1 MIKMAYI
8 PIGVPTFDL
17 EAAQIQF
24 DDSVKVLRE
33 ISEDVLVP
41 EKPLLTLNDLKAYLG
56 SISPDFIVLQNL
68 TFANSAYA
76 QMVVQHINC
85 PVILWTLKEPVVD
98 GTRLRL
104 NSLTGAYSAANLFHQ
119 MGRTDFQY
127 VIGSPKEEE
136 VKKTLNAAYKAAE
149 MKYKLKSLQ
158 VASIGHTPQGFG
170 FGAALDS
177 DLARVFGSTLHFVE
191 ARELMDKARKMK
203 DEDAAL
209 EKKESE
215 RKMKNI
221 QLLPEANVLSHH
233 KLYKAYK
240 DYIEA
245 NGIKAIASRC
255 WPDYFVDYGTPVCGV
270 LGLLNDNKI
279 AAACEADIYGAVTMY
294 IGMELSEQ
302 PVFFGD
308 PVSLNAEENSI
319 TYWHCGTAACSLARE
334 DLGPETGVHPNRK
347 IGPTMEFGCKP
358 CEEVTIFRVGRKP
371 DGSFRFFI
379 ANGEALDKPKQFY
392 GTSVV
397 VKTKQNAKQI
407 VENSVQ
413 EGWEPHFAVIYKD
426 VKQELEMLAKL
437 LKIEICNY

>member
-1 MIKMAYI
+1 MAYI

-17 EAAQIQF
+17 VAAQAQF
-24 DDSVKVLRE
+24 DASVKILRE
-33 ISEDVLVP
+33 ISSEVLVP
-41 EKPLLTLNDLKAYLG
+41 EKPLLTLSDLKTYLE

-68 TFANSAYA
+68 TFANAAYA
-76 QMVVQHINC
+76 QMVVQKFSC
-85 PVILWTLKEPVVD
+85 PMILWTLKEPVVD

-119 MGRTDFQY
+119 LGRTDFHY
-127 VIGSPKEEE
+127 VIGAPEEKD
-136 VKKTLNAAYKAAE
+136 VQKTLKAAYRAAE
-149 MKYKLKSLQ
+149 MKAKLKALQ
-158 VASIGHTPQGFG
+158 IASIGHTPQGFG

-177 DLARVFGSTLHFVE
+177 DLARVFGATLHFVE

-203 DEDAAL
+203 DEDAVH
-209 EKKESE
+209 ERVESE
-215 RKMKNI
+215 QKMKNI
-221 QLLPEANVLSHH
+221 QLLPEENVLSHH

-240 DYIEA
+240 DYIES

-255 WPDYFVDYGTPVCGV
+255 WPDYFTDYGTPVCGV
-270 LGLLNDNKI
+270 LGLLNDNHI

-294 IGMELSEQ
+294 IGMELSDQ

-308 PVSLNAEENSI
+308 PVSLNESENSV

-358 CEEVTIFRVGRKP
+358 CEEVTVFRVGRKP

-379 ANGEALDKPKQFY
+379 AQGEALDKPKQFY

-397 VKTKQNAKQI
+397 VKTEKNAKQL
-407 VENSVQ
+407 VENSVL

-426 VKQELEMLAKL
+426 VRKELEMLAKL